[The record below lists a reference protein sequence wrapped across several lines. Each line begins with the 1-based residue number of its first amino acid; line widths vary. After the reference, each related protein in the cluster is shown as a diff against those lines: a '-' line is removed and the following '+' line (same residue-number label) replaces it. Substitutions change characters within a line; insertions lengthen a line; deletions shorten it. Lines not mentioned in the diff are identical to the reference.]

1 MLGCNSPD
9 EYEREN
15 FCPKLSNASA
25 ICKKCQAWEEADL
38 FWHRWFMGGI
48 LPDFWRTRRERAKQH
63 TSDEQSVGR
72 ASAEINKTILT
83 TLASINATILV
94 IVFALLVAFFVY
106 YYPALSQ
113 SKEKLSDMRN
123 IIAQTMSMPFYTI
136 VDSKKYSDYF
146 KDGGILD
153 MHRVENELFK
163 IASVRVP
170 EERQRSLI
178 DVGTKPPSL
187 QEEARQRA
195 PRLLEI
201 LALLS
206 RSYPYSD
213 KSVMGPQA
221 VQGWEEPQRHAYDE
235 KWRDDLFSVNAYLA
249 WIWLGQKD
257 DILSLM
263 TIYKKIYPE
272 EQAARLKQNVLLA
285 TRNAGR
291 RMTEADVQEQ
301 LRPFKNYF
309 ENLPFDR
316 MTMEFFERV
325 NFIQQ
330 NMIPQIRDLSYKLDF
345 FQKQLGIK
353 KHSTIVIIYIIT
365 LLIFGVATPLFVHI
379 SYQPSKWV

>member
-1 MLGCNSPD
+1 
-9 EYEREN
+9 
-15 FCPKLSNASA
+15 
-25 ICKKCQAWEEADL
+25 Q
-38 FWHRWFMGGI
+38 
-48 LPDFWRTRRERAKQH
+48 
-63 TSDEQSVGR
+63 
-72 ASAEINKTILT
+72 
-83 TLASINATILV
+83 
-94 IVFALLVAFFVY
+94 
-106 YYPALSQ
+106 
-113 SKEKLSDMRN
+113 
-123 IIAQTMSMPFYTI
+123 
-136 VDSKKYSDYF
+136 
-146 KDGGILD
+146 
-153 MHRVENELFK
+153 
-163 IASVRVP
+163 
-170 EERQRSLI
+170 
-178 DVGTKPPSL
+178 VGTKPPSR
-187 QEEARQRA
+187 QAEARQHA
-195 PRLLEI
+195 PRLLET

-249 WIWLGQKD
+249 WIWLGRKE

-263 TIYKKIYPE
+263 TIYQKIYPE

-291 RMTEADVQEQ
+291 RMKKANGQKQ

-353 KHSTIVIIYIIT
+353 QYITIVIIYIIT
-365 LLIFGVATPLFVHI
+365 LLIFGVAAPLFVYI
-379 SYQPSKWV
+379 SYQPF